1 MQAEL
6 KTIENSNAVK
16 NSACGCGSGG
26 CGSHSGSHSANT
38 DETEINPDLPARFQ
52 LIQEGD
58 RIVEFG
64 SGTGSESFSLAG
76 LVGPKGKVIGID
88 KSEQNIE
95 TSRGMLD
102 SLKVNNVEFRLGDVE
117 AAPVSDEYADVIYS
131 TCVFNLQSN
140 KQKVA
145 DEMYR
150 VVKHNGYVCVSDFV
164 ILEDIP
170 DELRKEASA
179 IAGCIA
185 GAEKVDAFMNYFR
198 KTGFAQGGI
207 VEVNKV
213 KLPDELLA
221 KYFDAEGIKK
231 YNDINADEG
240 IFSVVL
246 VVEKPESCNAETCC
260 HNADKHKN

>member
-1 MQAEL
+1 MQSEL
-6 KTIENSNAVK
+6 KTIENTDQVK

-26 CGSHSGSHSANT
+26 CGSHSGGKQGSGDNS
-38 DETEINPDLPARFQ
+38 EMNPDLPSRFQ
-52 LIQEGD
+52 LLQEGD
-58 RIVEFG
+58 RVVEFG
-64 SGTGSESFSLAG
+64 SGTGSESISLASIIG
-76 LVGPKGKVIGID
+76 NTGKVIGID
-88 KSEQNIE
+88 KSVQNIE
-95 TSRGMLD
+95 TARGMLD
-102 SLKVNNVEFRLGDVE
+102 SVKVNNVEFRLGDIE

-131 TCVFNLQSN
+131 TCVFNLQTN

-213 KLPDELLA
+213 KLPDELLE
-221 KYFDAEGIKK
+221 KYLDAEGIRK
-231 YNDINADEG
+231 YNDINSDEG

-246 VVEKPESCNAETCC
+246 VVEKPEHCTAETCC

>member
-6 KTIENSNAVK
+6 KTIEHTDKVK

-26 CGSHSGSHSANT
+26 CGSHSGSQSGT
-38 DETEINPDLPARFQ
+38 SDEQGVNPELPSRFQ

-58 RIVEFG
+58 HVVEFG
-64 SGTGSESFSLAG
+64 SGTGNESFSLASI
-76 LVGPKGKVIGID
+76 VGSTGKVIGID
-88 KSEQNIE
+88 KSEQNIA

-102 SLKVNNVEFRLGDVE
+102 SMKVNNVEFRLGDIE
-117 AAPVSDEYADVIYS
+117 AAPVPDEYADVIYS
-131 TCVFNLQSN
+131 TCVFNLQQD

-150 VVKHNGYVCVSDFV
+150 VAKHNGYVCVSDFV

-170 DELRKEASA
+170 EELRKEASG

-213 KLPDELLA
+213 KLPDELLE
-221 KYFDAEGIKK
+221 KYLDADGIKK
-231 YNDINADEG
+231 YNDINSDEG

-246 VVEKPESCNAETCC
+246 VVEKPETCTAETCC